1 MTKSQTQKIEERAE
15 QILGISLVSIGN
27 RRAYY
32 ADETRTWYW
41 VTVSDLRHAVAVAE
55 AHETDVYSN
64 WCAETSVREVSERTI
79 RREGL

>member
-1 MTKSQTQKIEERAE
+1 MTQTQQIVKKAEE
-15 QILGISLVSIGN
+15 ILGISTVEIGQ